1 MITKASFSLQNWRVG
16 SVTQFNTVIASAITA
31 PLAHFLTDD
40 VFVCFI
46 LFMSQ
51 IYEVHEVWYAK
62 CIAYVNS
69 DPRVDPQSGDQS
81 VMQPP
86 CAKSLSFRIVGST
99 VVMLS

>member
-1 MITKASFSLQNWRVG
+1 MLMQALVTQSSWPVGSCFPIAECLFELSTMITKASFSLQNWRVG

-51 IYEVHEVWYAK
+51 IYEVHEV
-62 CIAYVNS
+62 
-69 DPRVDPQSGDQS
+69 
-81 VMQPP
+81 
-86 CAKSLSFRIVGST
+86 
-99 VVMLS
+99 